1 MNPLVRPLGLQP
13 YEAIWQAMRR
23 FTDRRTPQTPDEL
36 WLVEHPSVF
45 TQGLNGHPSHL
56 LTPGDIPV
64 VQTDRGG
71 QVTYHGPGQFILYPL
86 LDLKRN
92 GLTVR
97 TLVHGLEQSVIDLLK
112 GYGIE
117 AVARPDAPGV
127 YVAGAKIASLGLKVR
142 RGCSYHGIALNVDM
156 DLAPF
161 KRINPCGLRAQPM
174 TQLAELLEA
183 LPARETLWQ
192 EWVSHVCHTLGLP
205 PAHWLADDAVPIS
218 PA

>member
-1 MNPLVRPLGLQP
+1 MNLLVRPLGLQP
-13 YEAIWQAMRR
+13 YGDIWQAMRY

-36 WLVEHPSVF
+36 WLVEHPPVF
-45 TQGLNGHPSHL
+45 TQGLNGDPAHL
-56 LTPGDIPV
+56 LAPGSIPV

-71 QVTYHGPGQFILYPL
+71 QVTYHGPGQLILYPL

-97 TLVHGLEQSVIDLLK
+97 ALVHGLEQSVINLLK

-156 DLAPF
+156 DLSPF
-161 KRINPCGLRAQPM
+161 ERINPCGLQSQPM
-174 TQLAELLEA
+174 TQLKALVAPLPDRDLLA
-183 LPARETLWQ
+183 HQ
-192 EWVSHVCHTLGLP
+192 WVDGLCRTLGLP
-205 PAHWLADDAVPIS
+205 PAHWMTDDAEPT
-218 PA
+218 